1 MKLQSTTQN
10 TSFTK
15 LAHEGANHYERMRH
29 LPALLTL
36 WPSEIE
42 DFGKA
47 ATKEII
53 ERLEKA
59 LASERRKGR
68 ARHWCYDINRHM
80 ALANALKA
88 ERSFLRGQ
96 KPHPKDSR
104 KV

>member
-1 MKLQSTTQN
+1 MKLQSTAQN

-15 LAHEGANHYERMRH
+15 LAHEGANHYERLRH
-29 LPALLTL
+29 LPALLAL

-47 ATKEII
+47 GTKDII
-53 ERLEKA
+53 DRLERA
-59 LASERRKGR
+59 LASERRRGR

-88 ERSFLRGQ
+88 ERIFLRGL
-96 KPHPKDSR
+96 KPYPKDKH